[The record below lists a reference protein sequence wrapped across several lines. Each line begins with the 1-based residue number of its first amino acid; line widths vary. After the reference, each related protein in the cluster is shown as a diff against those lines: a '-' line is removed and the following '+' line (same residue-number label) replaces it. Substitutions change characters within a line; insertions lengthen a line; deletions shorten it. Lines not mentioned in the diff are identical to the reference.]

1 MPHRHCDSY
10 GILEPMNTEKA
21 TDRGLMTLMAVSLFA
36 GAGVIHFQ
44 TPMLSAIG
52 ADFGA
57 DTAAVGWVATLTF
70 GGFLAGLVFVVPLGD
85 RLDKRTLVLAQ
96 IAVLVPVLLA
106 MAAAPTLS
114 ILAAAS
120 FVAGACSSIGAS
132 FVAIVAELARPS
144 ERGRE
149 LGSALTAVF
158 LGILFARMAGG
169 FVAAHLGWRWMFVIA
184 ALMMLVLFPALAKRL
199 PAMRGGSPIDYL
211 ALIGSMAQLLRR
223 HEKLR
228 RVSGT
233 QFLLGIS
240 YGAFWATIAP
250 MLALF
255 HHLGPSEAG
264 LMGIPGAAGIIVASA
279 AGRWSDRRGV
289 GPVVTG
295 GAILVL
301 VSFVVLG
308 FAGLWIGAVI
318 AGAVVLDVG
327 IRITMV
333 ANQVHVNT
341 LASDARS
348 RFNTVY
354 AASVWGGNAAGALLA
369 STALAH
375 AGWLPVCAIAV
386 SCSGLALLAHLR
398 KRAGTR

>member
-1 MPHRHCDSY
+1 MTD
-10 GILEPMNTEKA
+10 EKA
-21 TDRGLMTLMAVSLFA
+21 TDQGLMRLIAVSLFA
-36 GAGVIHFQ
+36 GAGIIHFQ
-44 TPMLSAIG
+44 TPMLGAIG
-52 ADFGA
+52 ADFAA

-85 RLDKRTLVLAQ
+85 RLDKRKLVITQVAL
-96 IAVLVPVLLA
+96 LVPMLLA
-106 MAAAPTLS
+106 MAAAPTLV

-132 FVAIVAELARPS
+132 FVAIVAELARPG
-144 ERGRE
+144 ERGRA
-149 LGSALTAVF
+149 LGTALTAVF

-169 FVAAHLGWRWMFVIA
+169 VVAAQLGWRWMFVIA
-184 ALMMLVLFPALAKRL
+184 ALMMLALFPALAKRL
-199 PAMRGGSPIDYL
+199 PAMPVGSTIGYL
-211 ALIGSMAQLLRR
+211 PLIGSMALLLRR
-223 HEKLR
+223 HAELR

-233 QFLLGIS
+233 QFLIGIS

-255 HHLGPSEAG
+255 HHLGPTEAG
-264 LMGIPGAAGIIVASA
+264 LMGIPGAAGIFMASP
-279 AGRWSDRRGV
+279 AGRWSDRHGV
-289 GPVVTG
+289 ARVVAV

-301 VSFVVLG
+301 LSFVVLG

-318 AGAVVLDVG
+318 AGAVVLDIG
-327 IRITMV
+327 LRITMV

-341 LASDARS
+341 LASEARS

-369 STALAH
+369 SPALAH
-375 AGWLPVCAIAV
+375 VGWLLVCAIAV
-386 SCSGLALLAHLR
+386 CCSSLALLIHLR
-398 KRAGTR
+398 GRAR